1 MWWFSG
7 SDCLVNTTHL
17 TWECSR
23 NARVDSTSDLLILNR
38 SSNQL
43 AEGSNVLRSEL
54 SSAGVLSQLWLTLEL
69 PEELKSSQASGFTL
83 EIPRGPIN
91 KPLEKSLV
99 VGFTKP
105 NVEDTAKTT
114 KDHSI
119 LWGGSPGYG
128 LSLWPLQVIPTF
140 TEGGKVTA

>member
-1 MWWFSG
+1 MWWFSR

-17 TWECSR
+17 TRECSR
-23 NARVDSTSDLLILNR
+23 NAHVDPTLDLLTQKL

-43 AEGSNVLRSEL
+43 AEDSNVLESEL
-54 SSAGVLSQLWLTLEL
+54 SSVGLLSQLWLTLEL
-69 PEELKSSQASGFTL
+69 PEELKSFQASGFTS

-91 KPLEKSLV
+91 KPFEKSLV
-99 VGFTKP
+99 VGFIKP

-119 LWGGSPGYG
+119 LWGGSCSNS
-128 LSLWPLQVIPTF
+128 LSLWPLQIIPTF
-140 TEGGKVTA
+140 TEGGKITV